1 MKETA
6 HYHPSPRY
14 FQSISR
20 GGYSDGGGVINLSFT
35 TTEINFRSHI
45 HNGADVNAGPINYA
59 GTDAYYALYS
69 DWINH

>member
-1 MKETA
+1 MKEPA

-20 GGYSDGGGVINLSFT
+20 GDIQAGGVINLSFT

-45 HNGADVNAGPINYA
+45 HNGLTWMQVQ
-59 GTDAYYALYS
+59 
-69 DWINH
+69 